1 MVAVPVVIVALIAAS
16 VLVQCDRHLHP
27 DGLPSRIDAERLVL
41 SARVRAEV
49 RPTVACAVGRHGSD
63 RHAIG
68 GDVIGGGRAELP
80 HDDGERTVEAV
91 AQPPHHDGGATA
103 RARRRVRR

>member
-16 VLVQCDRHLHP
+16 VFVQCDRRLHP

-41 SARVRAEV
+41 SARARAEA
-49 RPTVACAVGRHGSD
+49 RPTVPRAIGRHGSD
-63 RHAIG
+63 RRAVG
-68 GDVIGGGRAELP
+68 GDFICRGRAELP
-80 HDDGERTVEAV
+80 HDDDECTLEAA